1 MYICT
6 ECFYRAMLCIARS
19 MSPQHVCVSVR
30 LSVRL
35 SHAGILSKRLYLSSI
50 FFSLSGSHAILVFHT
65 KRHCNIPT
73 GTPLTGGGANATGVR
88 QNRDFRPIS
97 RFNSEMILWKANRK
111 PHPSF
116 RMVYAI
122 SNDLE

>member
-1 MYICT
+1 MHSAKYVVATC
-6 ECFYRAMLCIARS
+6 LCVR
-19 MSPQHVCVSVR
+19 PSVFP
-30 LSVRL
+30 SVTRWYPIE
-35 SHAGILSKRLYLSSI
+35 AVILILNL
-50 FFSLSGSHAILVFHT
+50 FSLSGSHAILVFHT